1 MVGAGVRADAM
12 LAERAGLE
20 VDNGIVCDSKLQT
33 SVEGIYAAGD
43 CCSYDS
49 VVHGRRL
56 RVEHWDV
63 AMQQGIHAAGN
74 MLGDDR
80 DYDVVPYFF
89 SDLADWAS
97 LEYVGPA
104 QDWDEEIWRGDRDEG
119 EFSVWYL
126 KDGRVAG
133 ALSVEPLRR
142 PGRSA
147 AHARRRGRR
156 LGARERDRRPRQR
169 PRRRSRLTLDARYPG
184 ILERFAAWCNG
195 STPLSG
201 RGSRGSSPWA
211 AAHLSADA
219 RLALLTSLR

>member
-1 MVGAGVRADAM
+1 M

-20 VDNGIVCDSKLQT
+20 VDDGIVCDSKLQT
-33 SVEGIYAAGD
+33 SAEGIYAAGD

-63 AMQQGIHAAGN
+63 AMQQGMHAARN
-74 MLGDDR
+74 MLGEDA

-104 QDWDEEIWRGDRDEG
+104 HDWDEEIWRGDRDAG

-133 ALSVEPLRR
+133 ASASSRSEDLAEARR
-142 PGRSA
+142 MLADGVDVSA
-147 AHARRRGRR
+147 AKDALADPGSD
-156 LGARERDRRPRQR
+156 LAAIGA
-169 PRRRSRLTLDARYPG
+169 
-184 ILERFAAWCNG
+184 
-195 STPLSG
+195 
-201 RGSRGSSPWA
+201 
-211 AAHLSADA
+211 
-219 RLALLTSLR
+219 

>member
-1 MVGAGVRADAM
+1 MVVVGAGVRADAM
-12 LAERAGLE
+12 LAQRAGLE
-20 VDNGIVCDSKLQT
+20 VDDGIVCDAKLQT

-49 VVHGRRL
+49 VIHRRRL

-80 DYDVVPYFF
+80 DYEVVPYFF

-104 QDWDEEIWRGDRDEG
+104 RDWDEEIWRGDRDKG

-126 KDGRVAG
+126 QGGRVAG
-133 ALSVEPLRR
+133 ALSV
-142 PGRSA
+142 GRSEDLA
-147 AHARRRGRR
+147 EARRMLADGVDVSAARGR
-156 LGARERDRRPRQR
+156 
-169 PRRRSRLTLDARYPG
+169 
-184 ILERFAAWCNG
+184 I
-195 STPLSG
+195 
-201 RGSRGSSPWA
+201 
-211 AAHLSADA
+211 ADA
-219 RLALLTSLR
+219 GADLSEIGA